1 MGRPIRS
8 RNSKTQHFLIG
19 RPPVQFHA
27 TELPGVVIVSASAQV
42 DERGTFARTFDV
54 AEFAAAG
61 LPATW
66 PQCSISSSI
75 RRGTL
80 RGMHFQASPR
90 PDPKLVRCTLGR
102 VFDVALDL
110 RPQSKTFRRWVGTEL
125 SRANRHALFI
135 PAGCAHGFLTLEDD
149 CELLY
154 MIANSYVPELAR
166 GVRWNDP
173 AFRIAWPFEPLT
185 MSARDAAW
193 PDFVR

>member
-1 MGRPIRS
+1 M
-8 RNSKTQHFLIG
+8 
-19 RPPVQFHA
+19 QFRA
-27 TELPGVVIVSASAQV
+27 TAIPGVVIVSASPQV
-42 DERGTFARTFDV
+42 DERGTFARTFDA

-61 LPATW
+61 LPAAW
-66 PQCSISSSI
+66 PQCSTSSNHLQ
-75 RRGTL
+75 GTL
-80 RGMHFQASPR
+80 RGLHFQASPR
-90 PDPKLVRCTLGR
+90 PDPKLVRCTLGC

-110 RPQSKTFRRWVGTEL
+110 RPQSATFCRWVGTEL

-154 MIANSYVPELAR
+154 MIADSYVPELAR

-173 AFRIAWPFEPLT
+173 AFRIAWPFEPVM
-185 MSARDAAW
+185 MSARDATW